1 MSVRIFLKILH
12 EGVLNSYLT
21 MRFCR
26 ISSSPMSLIPER
38 IAESSASAY
47 FSRIGGIYGG
57 EKDAFLINPFWSE
70 QQRAAAETLIRLYSE
85 KKSTGTPGKI
95 FIASGGSGGRIR
107 FIAHTPETLEASARA
122 LIAAL
127 NLPSGVPLNGFV
139 CLPPWHVSGFMPWV
153 RSRVSG
159 GKIFTAENG
168 RFREDE
174 ILPEFRKNSGEFWMN
189 SLVPTQLAR
198 LLKRPAGIAW
208 LKKFDFILLGGA
220 RVPAEL
226 IARAKE
232 EGLNFGIG
240 YGMTETASL
249 VALWRPQDGEM
260 LAGTPLPHAKFFLTP
275 DSRIAIEASSL
286 GETLNENGEILPNP
300 AGRFF
305 TNDEGKI
312 DADGR
317 VIVLGRADRY
327 INSGGEKTDPVLVEN
342 ALRAAGAQD
351 ALVIGEPDPEWGE
364 RVVALVKIPV
374 PENLIEKI
382 KKDLP
387 PWMLP
392 KRLIGVPALP
402 FDAKGKL
409 DREKLNALLAGNS
422 A

>member
-1 MSVRIFLKILH
+1 MSVD
-12 EGVLNSYLT
+12 V
-21 MRFCR
+21 
-26 ISSSPMSLIPER
+26 ER
-38 IAESSASAY
+38 ITETSASAY
-47 FSRIGGIYGG
+47 FSRIGEIYGG

-70 QQRAAAETLIRLYSE
+70 QQRAEAETLIRLYSE
-85 KKSTGTPGKI
+85 KKIPGTPGKI

-107 FIAHTPETLEASARA
+107 FIAHSPETLEASARA
-122 LIAAL
+122 LLAAL
-127 NLPSGVPLNGFV
+127 NLPSGMPLNGFV
-139 CLPPWHVSGFMPWV
+139 CLPPWHVSGLMPWV

-159 GKIFTAENG
+159 GKIFVAEKG
-168 RFREDE
+168 SFRENAL
-174 ILPEFRKNSGEFWMN
+174 LPEFRKNAGEFWMN
-189 SLVPTQLAR
+189 SLVPTQLTR
-198 LLKRPAGIAW
+198 LLNRPEGIEW

-220 RVPAEL
+220 RVPVAL
-226 IARAKE
+226 IARARK

-260 LAGTPLPHAKFFLTP
+260 LAGTPLPHAKFFLAT
-275 DSRIAIEASSL
+275 DARIAIEASSL
-286 GETLNENGEILPNP
+286 GETLNEDGEILPNP
-300 AGRFF
+300 CGRFL

-312 DADGR
+312 DDVGR

-327 INSGGEKTDPVLVEN
+327 INSGGEKTDPILVEN

-351 ALVIGEPDPEWGE
+351 ALVIGEPDSEWGE
-364 RVVALVKIPV
+364 RVVALVKIPI
-374 PENLIEKI
+374 PENLMEKI

-409 DREKLNALLAGNS
+409 DREKLCVFLAGGI